1 MFLIQPACL
10 HLLTSFFL
18 ILLFHS
24 FSSAFFSFLLL
35 YLLLLL
41 LLIFVLLS
49 LLPFASHPSLSAP
62 LHSALSPFFLLLFSL
77 IPTFLLFSHAAWMS
91 GNKSAVSYSPM
102 RRMNLVVLK
111 GLRSVGSG
119 KGRTVSPK
127 IVVHWQENGYLVET
141 ECAIVTTQWAIE

>member
-1 MFLIQPACL
+1 
-10 HLLTSFFL
+10 
-18 ILLFHS
+18 
-24 FSSAFFSFLLL
+24 
-35 YLLLLL
+35 
-41 LLIFVLLS
+41 
-49 LLPFASHPSLSAP
+49 
-62 LHSALSPFFLLLFSL
+62 
-77 IPTFLLFSHAAWMS
+77 MS